1 MSRGSS
7 AGYDRHI
14 TIFSPEGR
22 LYQVEYAFKAIK
34 TSGLTSVGVRG
45 ADSVVVLTQR
55 KVPDKLH
62 DPDSVTNM
70 YHITDNIGLV
80 MTGMVGDARSSVS
93 RLRNEAAEF
102 KFNYGYEIPVSY
114 LAKRAADIAQIYTQH
129 ANMRPLGIGAS
140 SPSRGATPPH
150 ACRRA
155 ARRAPARSSSLPSAS
170 LSPPPPSPLSPPR
183 AHPVPGRLVSRTL
196 RRAHQLAAHTPSSP
210 LAAMIIA
217 GIDVEGENKIPQLY
231 RCDPAGYYVGYK
243 ATSAGQKEQE
253 ANNLL
258 EKRYKGA
265 DPNPSLSYD
274 DTVQLALAC
283 LQNVLGSDLKA
294 SDVEACVVRNDALK
308 FTRLGDDEVEAHLT
322 ALAERDDDVV
332 RDGS

>member
-1 MSRGSS
+1 MARGSS

-45 ADSVVVLTQR
+45 ADSCVVLTQR
-55 KVPDKLH
+55 KVPDKLY
-62 DPDSVTNM
+62 DPTSVTNM
-70 YHITDNIGLV
+70 HKITENVGLV
-80 MTGMVGDARSSVS
+80 MTGMVADARYAVQ

-102 KFNYGYEIPVSY
+102 KNNYGYEIPVSF
-114 LAKRAADIAQIYTQH
+114 LAKRAADTAQIYTQH
-129 ANMRPLGIGAS
+129 ASMRPLGI
-140 SPSRGATPPH
+140 
-150 ACRRA
+150 
-155 ARRAPARSSSLPSAS
+155 
-170 LSPPPPSPLSPPR
+170 
-183 AHPVPGRLVSRTL
+183 
-196 RRAHQLAAHTPSSP
+196 
-210 LAAMIIA
+210 AMIIV
-217 GIDVEGENKIPQLY
+217 GIDDEGETKLPQLF

-253 ANNLL
+253 ANNWL
-258 EKRYKGA
+258 EKRYKT

-294 SDVEACVVRNDALK
+294 DDVEACVVRNDNRK
-308 FTRLGDDEVEAHLT
+308 FTRLTNEEIETQLT
-322 ALAERDDDVV
+322 SLAERDDDLVS
-332 RDGS
+332 RD

>member
-45 ADSVVVLTQR
+45 ADSCVVLTQR

-62 DPDSVTNM
+62 DAESVTNM
-70 YHITDNIGLV
+70 YHITDKIGLV
-80 MTGMVGDARSSVS
+80 MTGIVPDARASVS
-93 RLRNEAAEF
+93 RLRSEASEF

-114 LAKRAADIAQIYTQH
+114 LAKRAADIAQVYTQH
-129 ANMRPLGIGAS
+129 ANMRPLGI
-140 SPSRGATPPH
+140 
-150 ACRRA
+150 
-155 ARRAPARSSSLPSAS
+155 
-170 LSPPPPSPLSPPR
+170 
-183 AHPVPGRLVSRTL
+183 
-196 RRAHQLAAHTPSSP
+196 
-210 LAAMIIA
+210 AMIII
-217 GIDVEGENKIPQLY
+217 GIDEEGDNMIPQLY
-231 RCDPAGYYVGYK
+231 RCDPAGYFVGYK

-253 ANNLL
+253 ANNFL
-258 EKRYKGA
+258 EKRFKTEA
-265 DPNPSLSYD
+265 NPSLSYD

-294 SDVEACVVRNDALK
+294 ADIEACVVRKDNLK
-308 FTRLGDDEVEAHLT
+308 FLHLSADEIETQLT
-322 ALAERDDDVV
+322 LLAERDDAIAGQD
-332 RDGS
+332 

>member
-1 MSRGSS
+1 
-7 AGYDRHI
+7 
-14 TIFSPEGR
+14 
-22 LYQVEYAFKAIK
+22 
-34 TSGLTSVGVRG
+34 
-45 ADSVVVLTQR
+45 
-55 KVPDKLH
+55 
-62 DPDSVTNM
+62 
-70 YHITDNIGLV
+70 
-80 MTGMVGDARSSVS
+80 
-93 RLRNEAAEF
+93 
-102 KFNYGYEIPVSY
+102 
-114 LAKRAADIAQIYTQH
+114 
-129 ANMRPLGIGAS
+129 
-140 SPSRGATPPH
+140 
-150 ACRRA
+150 
-155 ARRAPARSSSLPSAS
+155 
-170 LSPPPPSPLSPPR
+170 
-183 AHPVPGRLVSRTL
+183 
-196 RRAHQLAAHTPSSP
+196 
-210 LAAMIIA
+210 MIIA